1 VAHYFIH
8 IDDDDPAAAS
18 EVAGLVTGIIA
29 TYPAQVLVDAV
40 PAQIGDVESAGYIVD
55 PAPEIDALMLPN
67 VTIDTDAPPPS
78 SPPGWEPPAGSGH
91 WIVVCNG
98 PLLPAWSAA
107 ISGAGAAILG
117 TLTAHSLLCSM
128 DPAAAAAVEAIDGVK
143 WVGRYEP
150 VYKVDHRLADQ
161 TEPVTSEDLGTL
173 AGSDG
178 SAVGAPGDSV
188 EIAVEIFSDGSPGDL
203 ASIIS
208 GNGGSIQKESSDAI
222 IALVARSVLP
232 LLAKN
237 ESCAQ
242 VAQFDVPEIK
252 MDVARTV
259 TAASTVIDRHGLTG
273 KDEIVCVADT
283 GLDRGVD
290 NETLLDDFKQ
300 FNGIAGGRVRA
311 AYTPNQVDASLAAT
325 VFSRNAW
332 DDPQGHGTHVAGIV
346 LGNGR
351 LSDNRAIQGAAYEA
365 ELVMQSLR
373 DSGNL
378 PATNPALRGIPANL
392 TTLFDPVYTT
402 DNARVHNNS
411 WGGGNTSNYAA
422 DSRQIDEFVW
432 KHPDMVIVFAASNDG
447 ADRNPGSDGVI
458 DWQSLSNEASAKNNI
473 TVGANE
479 NNKPFIDSTWNG
491 GWPAD
496 FPTHPVADDKI
507 SDNPQHVVAF
517 SSRGPSMAGA
527 AVDRL
532 LPDILAP
539 GVSIHA
545 SLSQNA
551 PVPGASP
558 FWGPHVAG
566 SAYVYKGGT
575 SMAAPHVSGLAAL
588 IREYLRTVKKFT
600 DPLNPDLRRRRP
612 SAALIKALLV
622 HGAQPVTG
630 AYTGS
635 AITNGPPH
643 PSCHQGYGLVNLRAA
658 LFSNSTTGSVPAAL
672 QNWLPRRT
680 IFVDDPARTLNAFPP
695 GDPNRRIQHTLRIN
709 IADATVPMR
718 ATLAWTDYYT
728 AAGANGALINR
739 LRLRIRRVSDGAFFN
754 VLTPAGAGPAGINVR
769 RNNVQQID
777 IPTANLQAGLHDIQI
792 RALAVSSAVSSGGAS
807 LGEEQDF
814 ALVVSGA
821 ISQSDHAVPG
831 TMANLPDLAF
841 VDLEPDAGVALHDGL
856 APSPERPADNP
867 GSPDIIISTDDD
879 PNTAAQAENI
889 VVGTQYFIHV
899 RVRNLGWADAD
910 NAQVRI
916 YHSDP
921 ATPMA
926 WPGDWSPEGFEVGDA
941 PTHLST
947 VDAPAR
953 GEAFA
958 GPFKWTPAADK
969 EWVVLFVRAE
979 HGDDPIVSDGDV
991 RLDNNITRRDL
1002 HVLDSRDAIPDEP
1015 SGAQKF
1021 WFWIISGFGSP
1032 RDIRLRLMMLYEDV
1046 VDGQVKPMPAGVT
1059 VQIWDDDTFND
1070 DLIDTAATRASAHP
1084 DGGPATV
1091 IDHTINTYEGGER
1104 NPDLYIRVLMPEGD
1118 AFSDFRRR
1126 SYFVSGAPYWMSN
1139 LFDEADGGFYRE
1151 SFGGDSV
1158 GVSGAVSVIMRPS
1171 GIRVHAKI
1179 EVYDPVFNQFE
1190 KIPEGVEVVLRDSKN
1205 GAPTPILARAATD
1218 ENGEIRAVIL
1228 QREDHEPSI
1237 YFTIDKDE
1245 NDPTFSHIG
1254 FFYENDRY
1262 SSRNVDVE
1270 VVSPEGTVST
1280 RSGHFEN
1287 WTDPRLVAADET
1299 LRIRLR
1305 PPGVLAHLKFEYFD
1319 REAGTH
1325 LPVPQGTH
1333 IQAWLDGAH
1342 AEAVNGMVGPDGRAE
1357 LSVPKNGADK
1367 ITFSVRV
1374 RMSRSF
1380 ADEPDPV
1387 IGPRVIVRQGGSVI
1401 EWDTRNRNDATGAN
1415 GLFTDIRNEVGTVA
1429 APKVFQIGTGMG
1441 DADVKLS
1448 APYILRVVGD
1458 IHHWLRTRTGDGGW
1472 RGNDLTVELD
1482 NTAGQGSSFGPSSTT
1497 LTIHTA
1503 HTAPG
1508 ARQFDPGNARPDHW
1522 NRIAIAHQYGHSVL
1536 EDIVQRLIDPAV
1548 AIGNHNGY
1556 DGTAE
1561 TTAARAFAEGWCDY
1575 LSYAH
1580 LVQETVPASTVSAGP
1595 WTAHGAGSMHAAV
1608 GGDPPDDD
1616 AWIAS
1621 GVNPAGDT
1629 AELRFGALTDPVMS
1643 SGHVLRIRH
1652 RINDEG
1658 RRVELTVK
1666 LFQGATE
1673 IAAWSREVSST
1684 EWQTT
1689 PHTLTALQTD
1699 QLGAYGNL
1707 RVKVVA
1713 TGTAGHN
1720 RQVQISWIQLEVPHE
1735 RKPDATARGWRGSDN
1750 DGADSHAET
1759 VPTAVAQ
1766 MLWSIDKEIVARN
1779 AAAIES
1785 DVNRTRFR
1793 ELIWNRITSL
1803 AFETARQIPMELYR
1817 RMQTVSLE
1825 SLQRP
1830 FDHTEQL
1837 RNTIRQIY
1845 ERSGL
1850 VFSRGRIQAIAQQQ
1864 AQSAAPPRNEVWRLT
1879 LAPVDIARLHAGAMA
1894 AIASYQVETAPTG
1907 TIHFVLLDSFIN
1919 ANPADQ
1925 RATLD
1930 IDISLA
1936 RTDGLVASGNT
1947 YDLRVIAIDEFGARD
1962 SFADDFTGNAD
1973 TGGHGV
1979 TSTATWMTRLSTVR
1993 PGPSAVP

>member
-8 IDDDDPAAAS
+8 IDDDDPVAAS
-18 EVAGLVTGIIA
+18 QVAGLVTGIIA
-29 TYPAQVLVDAV
+29 TYPAQVLVDAD

-55 PAPEIDALMLPN
+55 AAPEIDALMLPN

-78 SPPGWEPPAGSGH
+78 SPAGWEPPAGTGH
-91 WIVVCNG
+91 WIVVCDG

-107 ISGAGAAILG
+107 ISGAGATILG
-117 TLTAHSLLCSM
+117 TLTTHSLLCSM
-128 DPAAAAAVEAIDGVK
+128 DSAAAAAVEALDGVK

-150 VYKVDHRLADQ
+150 VYKIGYRLADIDG
-161 TEPVTSEDLGTL
+161 PVASTSLSTL
-173 AGSDG
+173 AGADG
-178 SAVGAPGDSV
+178 TSIGAPTD
-188 EIAVEIFSDGSPGDL
+188 EIDVRVRFHADGTKSTVV
-203 ASIIS
+203 AAIS
-208 GNGGSIQKESSDAI
+208 GNGGSIQQDGE
-222 IALVARSVLP
+222 RSVIAAVPRSALRP
-232 LLAKN
+232 IARE
-237 ESCAQ
+237 ESCADIMPYIPPQ
-242 VAQFDVPEIK
+242 LS
-252 MDVARTV
+252 MDVAPTITGV
-259 TAASTVIDRHGLTG
+259 AAVVDRHGLTG
-273 KDEIVCVADT
+273 RDEILGLADT
-283 GLDRGVD
+283 GLDRGID
-290 NETLLDDFKQ
+290 NETLFDDFKRYDA
-300 FNGIAGGRVRA
+300 IVGGRITG
-311 AYTPNQVDASLAAT
+311 AYTPNQNDPTLALTAL
-325 VFSRNAW
+325 SRNQW
-332 DDPQGHGTHVAGIV
+332 SDPHGHGTHVSGIA

-351 LSDNRAIQGAAYEA
+351 LSDNRSMRGVAYHA
-365 ELVMQSLR
+365 ELVIQSLQ
-373 DSGNL
+373 DSGGG
-378 PATNPALRGIPANL
+378 LRGIPADLNNL
-392 TTLFDPVYTT
+392 FQMPY
-402 DNARVHNNS
+402 DNHVVRVHNNS
-411 WGGGNTSNYAA
+411 WGSGNTSNYGAA
-422 DSRQIDEFVW
+422 GGDPREIDEFVW
-432 KHPDMVIVFAASNDG
+432 KHPDMLLVWAAGNDG
-447 ADRNPGSDGVI
+447 TDPNPGSNGVVN
-458 DWQSLSNEASAKNNI
+458 WQSLGEEACAKNNL
-473 TVGANE
+473 TVGGCE
-479 NNKPFIDSTWNG
+479 NNKPQLNISWNDHWAG
-491 GWPAD
+491 H
-496 FPTHPVADDKI
+496 FPSNPINSDEIA
-507 SDNPQHVVAF
+507 DNPQHVYAR
-517 SSRGPSMAGA
+517 SSRGPTMAGG
-527 AVDRL
+527 AVNRL
-532 LPDILAP
+532 KPDVLAPATSILA
-539 GVSIHA
+539 A
-545 SLSQNA
+545 LSQL
-551 PVPGASP
+551 
-558 FWGPHVAG
+558 VAG
-566 SAYVYKGGT
+566 SNSWYGPYTAGSSYVYKGGT
-575 SMAAPHVSGLAAL
+575 SMAAPHVAGIAIL
-588 IREYLRTVKKFT
+588 IREYLRTVQKYS
-600 DPLNPDLRRRRP
+600 DPLNPDVRRRRP
-612 SAALIKALLV
+612 SAALMKALLV
-622 HGAQPVTG
+622 HGAQPVSG
-630 AYTGS
+630 AYPGS
-635 AITNGPPH
+635 VITNGPPH
-643 PSCHQGYGLVNLRAA
+643 PSCHQGYGLVNLRST
-658 LFSNSTTGSVPAAL
+658 LFSNPVADRVPPLL

-680 IFVDDPARTLNAFPP
+680 LFIDDPMRTLNAYPAA
-695 GDPNRRIQHTLRIN
+695 DPNQHPFHRVQVN
-709 IADATVPMR
+709 VANNTVPLR
-718 ATLAWTDYYT
+718 VTLAWTDYYGP
-728 AAGANGALINR
+728 AGANGTLINR
-739 LRLRIRRVSDGAFFN
+739 LRLRVTRISDGTTFN
-754 VLTPAGAGPAGINVR
+754 VNTPANAGPGAFNLR
-769 RNNVQQID
+769 NNNVQQID
-777 IPTANLQAGLHDIQI
+777 IPNANLQAGLHQI
-792 RALAVSSAVSSGGAS
+792 EVRALAVSSAVSSGGGS

-821 ISQSDHAVPG
+821 ISQSDHAVAG

-841 VDLEPDAGVALHDGL
+841 VDLEPNAGVALHDGL
-856 APSPERPADNP
+856 APSPERPANNP

-879 PNTAAQAENI
+879 PTTAAQAENI
-889 VVGTQYFIHV
+889 VAGTEYFIHV

-910 NAQVRI
+910 DAQVRI
-916 YHSDP
+916 YHADP
-921 ATPMA
+921 ATPMT
-926 WPGDWSPEGFEVGDA
+926 WPGDWSSEGFEVGDT
-941 PTHLST
+941 PTHLAT
-947 VDAPAR
+947 VDVPAR

-958 GPFKWTPAADK
+958 GPFKWTPSADK

-991 RLDNNITRRDL
+991 RLDNNITRRDI
-1002 HVLDSRDAIPDEP
+1002 HVLDSRDAITDEP

-1032 RDIRLRLMMLYEDV
+1032 RDIRLRLIMLYEDV

-1070 DLIDTAATRASAHP
+1070 DLIDTATTRASAHP
-1084 DGGPATV
+1084 EGGPATV
-1091 IDHTINTYEGGER
+1091 VDHTINTYESGER

-1118 AFSDFRRR
+1118 EFSDFRRR

-1151 SFGGDSV
+1151 SFSGNSV

-1190 KIPEGVEVVLRDSKN
+1190 NISEGVEVVLRDSKN
-1205 GAPTPILARAATD
+1205 SAPTPILARATTD
-1218 ENGEIRAVIL
+1218 ENGEIRAAIL

-1245 NDPTFSHIG
+1245 NNPAFSHIG
-1254 FFYENDRY
+1254 FFDESDQY

-1319 REAGTH
+1319 REAGAH
-1325 LPVPQGTH
+1325 LPVPRGTH
-1333 IQAWLDGAH
+1333 IQAWLDGAP

-1357 LSVPKNGADK
+1357 LSVPKNGADT
-1367 ITFSVRV
+1367 ITFSVRL

-1387 IGPRVIVRQGGSVI
+1387 IGPKVIVRQGGAVI
-1401 EWDTRNRNDATGAN
+1401 AWDTRNLNDTTGTN
-1415 GLFTDIRNEVGTVA
+1415 GLFTDIENEVGTVA

-1441 DADVKLS
+1441 DADVKLA

-1458 IHHWLRTRTGDGGW
+1458 IHQWLQTRAGDGGW
-1472 RGNDLTVELD
+1472 RGNDLTVELG

-1497 LTIHTA
+1497 LTINTA
-1503 HTAPG
+1503 HTAPV
-1508 ARQFDPGNARPDHW
+1508 ARQLDPGNAQPDHW

-1575 LSYAH
+1575 VSYAH
-1580 LVQETVPASTVSAGP
+1580 LAQKTVPTSTVSAGP
-1595 WTAHGAGSMHAAV
+1595 WTAHGAGSMHEAV
-1608 GGDPPDDD
+1608 GGDRPDDD

-1629 AELRFGALTDPVMS
+1629 AELRFGVLTDPAMS
-1643 SGHVLRIRH
+1643 SGHVLRVRH
-1652 RINDEG
+1652 RVNDEG

-1673 IAAWSREVSST
+1673 IAAWNQEVRST

-1689 PHTLTALQTD
+1689 HHPLTALQTD

-1707 RVKVVA
+1707 RVQVVA
-1713 TGTAGHN
+1713 TGMAGHN

-1735 RKPDATARGWRGSDN
+1735 EKPDANGRGWRGSDN

-1779 AAAIES
+1779 AGAIES
-1785 DVNRTRFR
+1785 DANRTRFR

-1817 RMQTVSLE
+1817 LMQGVSLE
-1825 SLQRP
+1825 SLHRP
-1830 FDHTEQL
+1830 YDHIEQL
-1837 RNTIRQIY
+1837 RNAIRQIF

-1894 AIASYQVETAPTG
+1894 DIAAYQVEAAPTG
-1907 TIHFVLLDSFIN
+1907 TTNFVLLDSFID

-1930 IDISLA
+1930 IDMSLA

-1947 YDLRVIAIDEFGARD
+1947 YDLRVIAIDAFGARD
-1962 SFADDFTGNAD
+1962 AFAEDFTGNAD

-1993 PGPSAVP
+1993 PGPNVIP

>member
-1 VAHYFIH
+1 
-8 IDDDDPAAAS
+8 
-18 EVAGLVTGIIA
+18 
-29 TYPAQVLVDAV
+29 
-40 PAQIGDVESAGYIVD
+40 
-55 PAPEIDALMLPN
+55 M
-67 VTIDTDAPPPS
+67 
-78 SPPGWEPPAGSGH
+78 
-91 WIVVCNG
+91 
-98 PLLPAWSAA
+98 
-107 ISGAGAAILG
+107 
-117 TLTAHSLLCSM
+117 
-128 DPAAAAAVEAIDGVK
+128 
-143 WVGRYEP
+143 
-150 VYKVDHRLADQ
+150 
-161 TEPVTSEDLGTL
+161 
-173 AGSDG
+173 
-178 SAVGAPGDSV
+178 
-188 EIAVEIFSDGSPGDL
+188 
-203 ASIIS
+203 
-208 GNGGSIQKESSDAI
+208 
-222 IALVARSVLP
+222 
-232 LLAKN
+232 
-237 ESCAQ
+237 
-242 VAQFDVPEIK
+242 
-252 MDVARTV
+252 
-259 TAASTVIDRHGLTG
+259 
-273 KDEIVCVADT
+273 
-283 GLDRGVD
+283 
-290 NETLLDDFKQ
+290 
-300 FNGIAGGRVRA
+300 
-311 AYTPNQVDASLAAT
+311 
-325 VFSRNAW
+325 
-332 DDPQGHGTHVAGIV
+332 
-346 LGNGR
+346 
-351 LSDNRAIQGAAYEA
+351 
-365 ELVMQSLR
+365 
-373 DSGNL
+373 NL
-378 PATNPALRGIPANL
+378 
-392 TTLFDPVYTT
+392 
-402 DNARVHNNS
+402 
-411 WGGGNTSNYAA
+411 
-422 DSRQIDEFVW
+422 
-432 KHPDMVIVFAASNDG
+432 
-447 ADRNPGSDGVI
+447 
-458 DWQSLSNEASAKNNI
+458 
-473 TVGANE
+473 
-479 NNKPFIDSTWNG
+479 
-491 GWPAD
+491 
-496 FPTHPVADDKI
+496 
-507 SDNPQHVVAF
+507 
-517 SSRGPSMAGA
+517 
-527 AVDRL
+527 
-532 LPDILAP
+532 
-539 GVSIHA
+539 
-545 SLSQNA
+545 
-551 PVPGASP
+551 
-558 FWGPHVAG
+558 
-566 SAYVYKGGT
+566 
-575 SMAAPHVSGLAAL
+575 
-588 IREYLRTVKKFT
+588 
-600 DPLNPDLRRRRP
+600 
-612 SAALIKALLV
+612 
-622 HGAQPVTG
+622 
-630 AYTGS
+630 
-635 AITNGPPH
+635 
-643 PSCHQGYGLVNLRAA
+643 
-658 LFSNSTTGSVPAAL
+658 
-672 QNWLPRRT
+672 
-680 IFVDDPARTLNAFPP
+680 
-695 GDPNRRIQHTLRIN
+695 
-709 IADATVPMR
+709 
-718 ATLAWTDYYT
+718 
-728 AAGANGALINR
+728 
-739 LRLRIRRVSDGAFFN
+739 
-754 VLTPAGAGPAGINVR
+754 R

-777 IPTANLQAGLHDIQI
+777 IPTANLQAGLHDIVV
-792 RALAVSSAVSSGGAS
+792 RALAVTSAVSSVGAS

-821 ISQSDHAVPG
+821 ISQSDHAIPG

-841 VDLEPDAGVALHDGL
+841 VDLEPNAGVALHDGL

-879 PNTAAQAENI
+879 PSTAAQAENI
-889 VVGTQYFIHV
+889 VAGTEYFIHV

-910 NAQVRI
+910 DAQVRI
-916 YHSDP
+916 YHADP
-921 ATPMA
+921 ATPMV
-926 WPGDWSPEGFEVGDA
+926 WPGDWSSEGFEVGDT

-947 VDAPAR
+947 IDVPAR

-958 GPFKWTPAADK
+958 GPFKWTPPADR
-969 EWVVLFVRAE
+969 EWVALFVRAE

-1002 HVLDSRDAIPDEP
+1002 HVLDSRDAVPDEP

-1032 RDIRLRLMMLYEDV
+1032 RDIRLRLIMLYEDV
-1046 VDGQVKPMPAGVT
+1046 VDGQIKPMPAGVT

-1070 DLIDTAATRASAHP
+1070 DLIDTATTRASAHP
-1084 DGGPATV
+1084 EGGPATV
-1091 IDHTINTYEGGER
+1091 VDHTINTYESGER

-1139 LFDEADGGFYRE
+1139 LFDEVDGGFYRE
-1151 SFGGDSV
+1151 SFSGNSV

-1190 KIPEGVEVVLRDSKN
+1190 NIPEGVDVVLRDSKN

-1245 NDPTFSHIG
+1245 NDPTFNHIG
-1254 FFYENDRY
+1254 FFDENDQY

-1319 REAGTH
+1319 REAGAH

-1342 AEAVNGMVGPDGRAE
+1342 AEAVNGMIGPDGRAE

-1367 ITFSVRV
+1367 ITFSVRL

-1401 EWDTRNRNDATGAN
+1401 AWDTRNLNDSTGAN
-1415 GLFTDIRNEVGTVA
+1415 GLFTDIENEVGTVA

-1441 DADVKLS
+1441 DADVKLA

-1458 IHHWLRTRTGDGGW
+1458 IHQWLQTRTGEGGW
-1472 RGNDLTVELD
+1472 RGNDLTVELG
-1482 NTAGQGSSFGPSSTT
+1482 NTAGQGSSFGPLSTT
-1497 LTIHTA
+1497 LTINTA

-1508 ARQFDPGNARPDHW
+1508 ARQLDPGNAQPDHW

-1536 EDIVQRLIDPAV
+1536 EDIVQRFIDPAV
-1548 AIGNHNGY
+1548 TIGNHNGY

-1575 LSYAH
+1575 ISYAH
-1580 LVQETVPASTVSAGP
+1580 LAQKTVPASTVSAGP
-1595 WTAHGAGSMHAAV
+1595 WTAHGAGSMQAAV
-1608 GGDPPDDD
+1608 GGDRPDDD

-1629 AELRFGALTDPVMS
+1629 AELRFGALTDPVLS
-1643 SGHVLRIRH
+1643 SGHVLRVRH
-1652 RINDEG
+1652 RVNDDG

-1666 LFQGATE
+1666 LFDGGTE
-1673 IAAWSREVSST
+1673 IAAWSQEVGST

-1689 PHTLTALQTD
+1689 THTLTALQTD
-1699 QLGAYGNL
+1699 QIGAYGNL

-1720 RQVQISWIQLEVPHE
+1720 RQVQISWIQLEVPHGG
-1735 RKPDATARGWRGSDN
+1735 KPDANARGWRGSDN

-1785 DVNRTRFR
+1785 DTNRTRFC
-1793 ELIWNRITSL
+1793 ELIWRRITSL

-1817 RMQTVSLE
+1817 LMQGISLE

-1830 FDHTEQL
+1830 YDHTEQL
-1837 RNTIRQIY
+1837 RNAIREIY

-1864 AQSAAPPRNEVWRLT
+1864 AQSAAPARNEVWRLT

-1894 AIASYQVETAPTG
+1894 TIAAYQVEAAPTG
-1907 TIHFVLLDSFIN
+1907 TTNFVLLDSFIN

-1930 IDISLA
+1930 IDMSLA

-1947 YDLRVIAIDEFGARD
+1947 YDLRVIAIDALGARD
-1962 SFADDFTGNAD
+1962 AFADNFTGNAD

-1993 PGPSAVP
+1993 PGPNAVP